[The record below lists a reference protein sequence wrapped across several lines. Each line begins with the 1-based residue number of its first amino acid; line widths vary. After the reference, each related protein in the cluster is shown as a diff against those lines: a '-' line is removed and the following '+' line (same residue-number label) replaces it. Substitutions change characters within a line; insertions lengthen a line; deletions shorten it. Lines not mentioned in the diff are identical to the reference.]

1 MSASAARHYPADLG
15 RHRQRRRGRRHGRL
29 PGRARPSRVRLPRLR
44 RQEYWDLERLEGY
57 RSGPARHGIDA
68 AARSIVKLRTTESIH
83 GAVRRLL
90 YREHRPSAIITGN
103 DVLAAGAVNEVK
115 SMGLCPGSDVAVTG
129 FDGGLVREM
138 TEPVLTSV
146 RVPVD
151 VIATELISR
160 CLREIDDGPTGA
172 PGLLVPTENA
182 VGASA

>member
-1 MSASAARHYPADLG
+1 MVDYLVERGHREFAYLGYDARN
-15 RHRQRRRGRRHGRL
+15 
-29 PGRARPSRVRLPRLR
+29 
-44 RQEYWDLERLEGY
+44 YWDLERLEGY
-57 RSGPARHGIDA
+57 RSGLARHGIDA
-68 AARSIVKLRTTESIH
+68 AARSIVKVRTTESIH

-90 YREHRPSAIITGN
+90 NRTTAIITGN

-115 SMGLCPGSDVAVTG
+115 SMGLRPGSDVAVTG
-129 FDGGLVREM
+129 FDGGFIRQM
-138 TEPVLTSV
+138 TEPTLTSV

-172 PGLLVPTENA
+172 PGLFVPTEIA

>member
-1 MSASAARHYPADLG
+1 MVDFLVERGHREFAYLGYDARN
-15 RHRQRRRGRRHGRL
+15 
-29 PGRARPSRVRLPRLR
+29 
-44 RQEYWDLERLEGY
+44 YWDLERLEGY
-57 RSGPARHGIDA
+57 RSGLARHGIDA
-68 AARSIVKLRTTESIH
+68 AARSIVKIRTTESSH
-83 GAVRRLL
+83 GGVRRLL
-90 YREHRPSAIITGN
+90 NRKDRPTPIITGN

-115 SMGLCPGSDVAVTG
+115 SMGLRPGSEVAVTG
-129 FDGGLVREM
+129 FDGGFVRQM

-172 PGLLVPTENA
+172 PGLLVPTEIA